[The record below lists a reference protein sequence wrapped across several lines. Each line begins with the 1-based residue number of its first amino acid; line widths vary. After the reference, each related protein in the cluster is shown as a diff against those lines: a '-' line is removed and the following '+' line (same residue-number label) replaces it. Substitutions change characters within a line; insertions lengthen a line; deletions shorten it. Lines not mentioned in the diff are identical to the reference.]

1 MKKVFSLILGMLGL
15 TLLLFTCNLN
25 VNAVAANTIVKDG
38 KTFEKVTSQ
47 AQVTEGNYIIGAKGK
62 ESFCGDFKKDIY
74 NYTLDVNSAVIF
86 SVVAKDNGY
95 TLQNTKTNNFMYYK
109 GTSNKVYEGNVANA
123 GIFTVEVNSDETSVS
138 LGDRKLQYNANK
150 GQERFAMYKTTQTS
164 LELFKEQS
172 NAPELTEYT
181 VTLNTMGGNE
191 LAPITG
197 YEGKT
202 LTNLPVP
209 VKPGFKF
216 AGWYKE
222 EGLVNIWNEETDVV
236 TANMTLYAKWEESN
250 LVQVTTV
257 EELVSAKYVV
267 KSGDAFLGSF
277 DEGKHRFNSVNTENL
292 ATELTIQKVGDK
304 VRLSMI
310 SSEATLYLS
319 FSEKGDIALVDTKTP
334 QTLVTPLMDNVLKLE
349 VANGTHFGY
358 NTQYGYFRGYKL
370 NNSIVPV
377 ELYKVKGSE
386 MADEVAFVEEFVQ
399 TQTLSSLKMTYD
411 VETTTA
417 IDVDLRFG
425 TVLKA
430 SAYDASAKYGV
441 LLVKKEAGINFAN
454 GKQTEA
460 TALEFVNNYAGVKSL
475 EATNIARV
483 DDDGVESET
492 GNNYQFAWV
501 VTNMEEVGYATE
513 LVAVTYVEYDGALY
527 FANQTSYSVKS
538 LCQKYINDNVS
549 EVVNNVAVKAV
560 FENIIKG

>member
-47 AQVTEGNYIIGAKGK
+47 AQVTEGNYIIGADGK
-62 ESFCGDFKKDIY
+62 ETFAGNLKKDY
-74 NYTLDVNSAVIF
+74 YQSVSEVKDAVVF
-86 SVVAKDNGY
+86 TFEKAPNGY
-95 TLQNTKTNNFMYYK
+95 FVKNTVNNKYVSS
-109 GTSNKVYEGNVANA
+109 TSAKKMVEVDLANA
-123 GIFTVEVNSDETSVS
+123 DDVLVTETCGLKFKSAELRYNSSSPRFSTYKS
-138 LGDRKLQYNANK
+138 
-150 GQERFAMYKTTQTS
+150 GQQPI
-164 LELFKEQS
+164 ELFKEQS
-172 NAPELTEYT
+172 NAPELTEYI

-250 LVQVTTV
+250 LVQVTSV
-257 EELVSAKYVV
+257 EELVSAKYIV
-267 KSGDAFLGSF
+267 KANNLYLGSYSKKF
-277 DEGKHRFNSVNTENL
+277 LTTGNENE
-292 ATELTIQKVGDK
+292 ATELTIQKLGNGYKISFDDNGETKYITTTVTGSTDIHTTLNKMDAYVSTIELAKEGNNLFTVNLGSNRRLALNNDK
-304 VRLSMI
+304 I
-310 SSEATLYLS
+310 GAY
-319 FSEKGDIALVDTKTP
+319 LVD
-334 QTLVTPLMDNVLKLE
+334 NS
-349 VANGTHFGY
+349 
-358 NTQYGYFRGYKL
+358 QY
-370 NNSIVPV
+370 SPV

-399 TQTLSSLKMTYD
+399 TKTLSSLKMTYD

-460 TALEFVNNYAGVKSL
+460 TALEFVNNHAGVKSL

-483 DDDGVESET
+483 DDNGVESET

-549 EVVNNVAVKAV
+549 EVVNNATVKAV